1 MSLIENRERR
11 MESEIFIA
19 KVLMPERGVFVVRVD
34 GQLVGSGAVKEGSVG
49 RFIVALDYG
58 EDVGTVF
65 DVQPYD
71 PVVHGDRIPGFRIVR
86 PFGEHDEKTLVEND
100 TLAAAMR
107 NAFVSFAK
115 DVAPDIRIPVA
126 RLSFGRKK
134 LFLRY
139 VTERTK
145 VDLSTAQES
154 LKRQF
159 VVDVNLW
166 AMGPRDEVSE
176 IGGLGPCG
184 RVCCCCS
191 WQRRYPSKLA
201 PDRRTSNSLP
211 SLMNGTCGRFKCC
224 LAFERNQGIHSN
236 G

>member
-1 MSLIENRERR
+1 
-11 MESEIFIA
+11 MEDKIHVA
-19 KVLMPERGVFVVRVD
+19 KVLMPERGVFTVRVED
-34 GQLVGSGAVKEGSVG
+34 QLLSSSGRGCEWSG

-58 EDVGTVF
+58 EDVGRLF
-65 DVQPYD
+65 AVQPYD
-71 PVVHGDRIPGFRIVR
+71 PAVHGDRIPGFRAVR
-86 PFGEHDEKTLVEND
+86 PLEPQDEKTIAENE
-100 TLAAAMR
+100 TLSTAMR

-115 DVAPDIRIPVA
+115 DSVPDIRVPIA

-139 VTERTK
+139 STEQAK
-145 VDLSTAQES
+145 VNLFTAQES

-159 VVDVNLW
+159 GVEVSLW
-166 AMGPRDEVSE
+166 ALGPRDEVSE

-201 PDRRTSNSLP
+201 PERRFGTSLP

-224 LAFERNQGIHSN
+224 LAFERDN

>member
-1 MSLIENRERR
+1 ML
-11 MESEIFIA
+11 MQDEILVA
-19 KVLMPERGVFVVRVD
+19 KVLMPERGVFAARVD
-34 GQLVGSGAVKEGSVG
+34 EALASSGMVKVGAKG

-58 EDVGTVF
+58 EDVGQVF
-65 DVQPYD
+65 CTQPYD
-71 PVVHGDRIPGFRIVR
+71 PAVHGERIPGFRVVR
-86 PFGEHDEKTLVEND
+86 PFEEGDERILSENETLS
-100 TLAAAMR
+100 AAMG
-107 NAFVSFAK
+107 NAFLSFAK
-115 DVAPDIRIPVA
+115 SAAPDIRIPVA

-139 VTERTK
+139 VTEQAK
-145 VDLSTAQES
+145 VDLSSAQES

-159 VVDVNLW
+159 GVDVGIW

-201 PDRRTSNSLP
+201 PDRRSCNSLP

-224 LAFERNQGIHSN
+224 LAFEREQDSPAPR
-236 G
+236 

>member
-1 MSLIENRERR
+1 
-11 MESEIFIA
+11 MESEIIVA
-19 KVLMPERGVFVVRVD
+19 KAVMSERGVFSARVD
-34 GQLVGSGAVKEGSVG
+34 ERFLHSCTVEAGQSV
-49 RFIVALDYG
+49 RSIVSLDYG
-58 EDVGTVF
+58 EDVGKVF
-65 DVQPYD
+65 DVRPYD
-71 PVVHGDRIPGFRIVR
+71 PVIHGERIPGFRILR
-86 PFGEHDEKTLVEND
+86 PFETRDEKTMEENE

-107 NAFVSFAK
+107 NAFISFAK

-139 VTERTK
+139 VTELIK
-145 VDLSTAQES
+145 IDLSAAIES

-159 VVDVNLW
+159 SVDVSLW
-166 AMGPRDEVSE
+166 AMGLRDEVSE
-176 IGGLGPCG
+176 VGGIGPCG

-201 PDRRTSNSLP
+201 PDKRTSASLP

-224 LAFERNQGIHSN
+224 LAFERA
-236 G
+236 

>member
-1 MSLIENRERR
+1 MDGSDV
-11 MESEIFIA
+11 FIA
-19 KVLMPERGVFVVRVD
+19 KVLMPERGMFAVRMD
-34 GQLVGSGAVKEGSVG
+34 GQLATSGRISEVSGE
-49 RFIVALDYG
+49 RFIVVLDYG
-58 EDVGTVF
+58 EDVGKVF
-65 DVQPYD
+65 GVEPYD
-71 PVVHGDRIPGFRIVR
+71 PAVHGERIPGFRVVR
-86 PFGEHDEKTLVEND
+86 SFGEGDERILSENE

-107 NAFVSFAK
+107 SAFLSFAK
-115 DVAPDIRIPVA
+115 DAVPDIRIPVA

-134 LFLRY
+134 IFLRY
-139 VTERTK
+139 VTEQSK
-145 VDLSTAQES
+145 VDLSAAQEA

-159 VVDVNLW
+159 AVDVSLW

-201 PDRRTSNSLP
+201 PERRPSGSLP

-224 LAFERNQGIHSN
+224 LAFERNQ
-236 G
+236 